1 MNATDH
7 DDLFDDE
14 EPVTLRRP
22 DTIDFRSADNDPS
35 QPTRMKNRPHRLRR
49 FFIWLALIGGV
60 ALGMTVYL
68 RYCSP
73 YAVEAQV
80 TGHIS
85 SFEKRGL
92 IFKTYEGEIRQA
104 GTDSVITFSV
114 ESEAL
119 AREIADAE
127 AARQPVTLIYEKYYG
142 TLPWRGES
150 LRTATALR

>member
-22 DTIDFRSADNDPS
+22 DTIDFRSGADDS
-35 QPTRMKNRPHRLRR
+35 VQSGVRKRRPHRLRR

-60 ALGMTVYL
+60 ALGMTFYL

-73 YAVEAQV
+73 YAVEARI
-80 TGHIS
+80 TGRITS
-85 SFEKRGL
+85 IEKRGI
-92 IFKTYEGEIRQA
+92 IFKTYEGGIRPEGA
-104 GTDSVITFSV
+104 DSVMTFSV
-114 ESEAL
+114 ASDAL
-119 AREIADAE
+119 ARDLGEAE
-127 AARQPVTLIYEKYYG
+127 SAGRPVTLIYEKYYA

-150 LRTATALR
+150 LRLATALR